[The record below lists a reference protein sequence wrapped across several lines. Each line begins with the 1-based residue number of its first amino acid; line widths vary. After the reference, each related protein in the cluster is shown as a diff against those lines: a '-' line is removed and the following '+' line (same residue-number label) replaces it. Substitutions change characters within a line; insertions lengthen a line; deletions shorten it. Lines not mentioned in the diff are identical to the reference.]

1 MADTPPSPDNVTD
14 RTNAGSV
21 AAYVDAAVLV
31 AGLDETAGAVRDR
44 LVGHRFSAV
53 DPVFV
58 LGEGRTLLGA
68 IRFTLLMA
76 ASASTP
82 LATLLDR
89 DWPHVGAAASRETAA
104 SLAIRHDVPALAVLD
119 HGGAFLGALSA
130 TAVMAILRDEHLE
143 DLHHMVGIL
152 GRSEQAKSALTAAP
166 HRRALYRLP
175 WLVVGLV
182 GSAAATALMAHAEA
196 ELSSHIAVTFFVPAI
211 VYLADAIGTQS
222 EAVSV
227 RGLSLSNGGPW
238 RLLYGE
244 IGTGALLGVA
254 LALVAFVGVWGAFGD
269 SALALTV
276 SLSIA
281 VAGTIAASVGFAL
294 PWLFQSW
301 GLDPALGSGP
311 VATVIQD
318 VLSLAVYLGLVRVLM
333 I

>member
-1 MADTPPSPDNVTD
+1 MSDLLSSPRPANDWAND
-14 RTNAGSV
+14 GSV

-31 AGLDETAGAVRDR
+31 AALDDTAGAVRER

-58 LGEGRTLLGA
+58 LGEGRALLGA
-68 IRFTLLMA
+68 ARLTTLMA
-76 ASASTP
+76 AAGDTP
-82 LATLLDR
+82 LETLLDR
-89 DWPHVGAAASRETAA
+89 DWPHVGAAESRETAA
-104 SLAIRHDVPALAVLD
+104 SLAIHHDVPALAVLD
-119 HGGAFLGALSA
+119 HAGAFLGALSA

-143 DLHHMVGIL
+143 DLHHMAGIL
-152 GRSEQAKSALTAAP
+152 SRSDQAKSALTAAP

-196 ELSSHIAVTFFVPAI
+196 ELSTHIAVTFFVPAI

-254 LALVAFVGVWGAFGD
+254 LALVAFGGVWAAFGD
-269 SALALTV
+269 PSLALTV
-276 SLSIA
+276 ALSIGI
-281 VAGTIAASVGFAL
+281 AGTIAASVGFAL
-294 PWLFQSW
+294 PWLFQNW

-318 VLSLAVYLGLVRVLM
+318 VLSLAVYLGLVRLLM
-333 I
+333 T

>member
-1 MADTPPSPDNVTD
+1 M
-14 RTNAGSV
+14 
-21 AAYVDAAVLV
+21 
-31 AGLDETAGAVRDR
+31 
-44 LVGHRFSAV
+44 
-53 DPVFV
+53 
-58 LGEGRTLLGA
+58 
-68 IRFTLLMA
+68 
-76 ASASTP
+76 
-82 LATLLDR
+82 
-89 DWPHVGAAASRETAA
+89 
-104 SLAIRHDVPALAVLD
+104 
-119 HGGAFLGALSA
+119 
-130 TAVMAILRDEHLE
+130 
-143 DLHHMVGIL
+143 
-152 GRSEQAKSALTAAP
+152 
-166 HRRALYRLP
+166 YRLP

-244 IGTGALLGVA
+244 VGTGALLGVA

-269 SALALTV
+269 PALALTV

-301 GLDPALGSGP
+301 GLDPALG
-311 VATVIQD
+311 
-318 VLSLAVYLGLVRVLM
+318 
-333 I
+333 

>member
-1 MADTPPSPDNVTD
+1 MSDARAPSPPSSD
-14 RTNAGSV
+14 RSNAGSV

-31 AGLDETAGAVRDR
+31 AALDETAGSVRDR

-58 LGEGRTLLGA
+58 LGEGRSLLGA
-68 IRFTLLMA
+68 VRLTALMA
-76 ASASTP
+76 AADDTP
-82 LATLLDR
+82 LESLFDR
-89 DWPHVGAAASRETAA
+89 DWPHVVAAESRETAA
-104 SLAIRHDVPALAVLD
+104 SLAIHHDVPALAVLD
-119 HGGAFLGALSA
+119 HAGAFLGALSA

-152 GRSEQAKSALTAAP
+152 GRSEEAKNALTAAP

-182 GSAAATALMAHAEA
+182 GSAAATGLMAHAEA

-244 IGTGALLGVA
+244 LGTGALLGVA
-254 LALVAFVGVWGAFGD
+254 LALVAFIGVWGAFGD
-269 SALALTV
+269 PALALTV
-276 SLSIA
+276 SLSIGI
-281 VAGTIAASVGFAL
+281 AGTIAASVGFGL

-301 GLDPALGSGP
+301 GLDPAMGSGP

-318 VLSLAVYLGLVRVLM
+318 VLSLAVYLGLVRLLM